1 MSFSGSKFRL
11 IEEPIWSFVT
21 SLNDVISCSAVDD
34 FLALRVFR
42 HRERILRR
50 ISSTPALEGLAI
62 ECRQGTAADE

>member
-1 MSFSGSKFRL
+1 
-11 IEEPIWSFVT
+11 VT